1 LTLAEAYVKKV
12 DGAAIGPRNGG
23 FTNPFGLIA
32 PTAQHNSPG
41 QLKGETNMKA
51 LTKVRTTYAAFCL
64 VLLCAV
70 AIPARA
76 ATITNTN
83 DSSAGSLRQALADNA
98 GDTITP
104 TLTPTPS
111 FPLKISTNGHYLTLQ
126 DGTPF
131 LMVGDTAWTV
141 PQQATDAEID
151 EYIAN
156 RAAKGF
162 NTILVEAVDGYYSSN
177 APRDILGT
185 APFTTPGN
193 FSTYNPTYFNRFDHV
208 IDKANEYGIVCIIWP
223 LYLGYYHGLHLDGW
237 ADQMLADTSAHLQA
251 FATFLGNRY
260 KNKGNII
267 WSMGGDSSPFS
278 WGLQTKTTDFA
289 NALLAADPN
298 HLVTEHNARNS
309 EGIDPWIAGGVPSWF
324 TLNTV
329 YTDLQTFSLSQTAW
343 NRTPTRPFFLIEA
356 YYENNSHVTGNRV
369 LRSEAYWSILSGCA
383 GYMFGNC
390 PLFGLSSPNTLTYC
404 TSANSDWRF
413 QMDNTGSQDMTQ
425 FKNLFTSVA
434 WEKMVPDFNHTVVT
448 AGYGSGVTTVTT
460 ARASDGSFVL
470 SYLPAVSGVTVDMT
484 TLTGSSVA
492 ARWYDPT
499 NGTYTTVSGSPFPN
513 TGIHVFTPTGNNSSG
528 ASDWVLLL
536 QSTPTPTAQLSA
548 THCSI
553 LQKRLDRLQLR
564 QQRLQ
569 RLHRSNKKLSR
580 RIRRL
585 GRQLQLQ
592 ACL

>member
-1 LTLAEAYVKKV
+1 M
-12 DGAAIGPRNGG
+12 I
-23 FTNPFGLIA
+23 
-32 PTAQHNSPG
+32 
-41 QLKGETNMKA
+41 
-51 LTKVRTTYAAFCL
+51 
-64 VLLCAV
+64 
-70 AIPARA
+70 
-76 ATITNTN
+76 
-83 DSSAGSLRQALADNA
+83 
-98 GDTITP
+98 
-104 TLTPTPS
+104 
-111 FPLKISTNGHYLTLQ
+111 
-126 DGTPF
+126 
-131 LMVGDTAWTV
+131 
-141 PQQATDAEID
+141 
-151 EYIAN
+151 
-156 RAAKGF
+156 
-162 NTILVEAVDGYYSSN
+162 EAVDSWYSDRSP
-177 APRDILGT
+177 ADILGT
-185 APFTTPGN
+185 VPFIIPGN
-193 FSTYNPTYFNRFDHV
+193 FSSYNATYFNRLDHL
-208 IDKANEYGIVCIIWP
+208 IDTANSHGIVCIIFP
-223 LYLGYYHGLHLDGW
+223 LYLGFYGGLHVDGW
-237 ADQMLADTSAHLQA
+237 AEQMQADTSAHIQA
-251 FATFLGNRY
+251 FGTFLANRY
-260 KNKGNII
+260 KDKGNII
-267 WSMGGDSSPFS
+267 WSMGGDADPQQYN
-278 WGLQTKTTDFA
+278 LQTKTTDLA
-289 NALLAADPN
+289 NAILAADPN
-298 HLVTEHNARNS
+298 HIMTEHGQGRNR
-309 EGIDPWIAGGVPSWF
+309 EAITPWLAGGVPSWF
-324 TLNTV
+324 MMNSI
-329 YTDLQTFSLSQTAW
+329 YTDLQTFSLGQTAW

-356 YYENNSHVTGNRV
+356 YYENDSHVTGNSV

-383 GYMFGNC
+383 GYIFGNC
-390 PLFGLSSPNTLTYC
+390 PLFGLSSINTLTFC
-404 TSANSDWRF
+404 SAANPDWRF
-413 QMDNTGSQDMTQ
+413 QMDNRGSQDMTQ

>member
-1 LTLAEAYVKKV
+1 
-12 DGAAIGPRNGG
+12 
-23 FTNPFGLIA
+23 
-32 PTAQHNSPG
+32 
-41 QLKGETNMKA
+41 MKT
-51 LTKVRTTYAAFCL
+51 LTKFRITYTAFCL
-64 VLLCAV
+64 LLLCAV
-70 AIPARA
+70 AIPAHA
-76 ATITNTN
+76 AT
-83 DSSAGSLRQALADNA
+83 
-98 GDTITP
+98 P
-104 TLTPTPS
+104 TPTPS

-185 APFTTPGN
+185 APFTIPGN

-208 IDKANEYGIVCIIWP
+208 INKANEYGIVCIIWP
-223 LYLGYYHGLHLDGW
+223 LYLGYYHGLHVDGW

-278 WGLQTKTTDFA
+278 WGLQTKTSDLA

-329 YTDLQTFSLSQTAW
+329 YTDFQTFSLSQTAW

-356 YYENNSHVTGNRV
+356 YYENGSLTRKD
-369 LRSEAYWSILSGCA
+369 LRTEAYWSILSGCA

-434 WEKMVPDFNHTVVT
+434 WEKLVPDFNHTVVT
-448 AGYGSGVTTVTT
+448 AGYGSGATTVTT

-499 NGTYTTVSGSPFPN
+499 SGTYSTVSGSPFPN
-513 TGIHVFTPTGNNSSG
+513 TGSHVFTPTGNNSSG
-528 ASDWVLLL
+528 ASDWVLFL
-536 QSTPTPTAQLSA
+536 QSTPTPTAQASA
-548 THCSI
+548 TQCST

-569 RLHRSNKKLSR
+569 RLQSSNTKLSR

-585 GRQLQLQ
+585 RRQLLLQ